1 MQRIKFQKK
10 KEEDRRCI
18 GAMEGGNCSK
28 LVVYTE
34 RNNTHDRLTALKK
47 KNKKLKKNND
57 DKFRSRKIHEN

>member
-1 MQRIKFQKK
+1 MQRIKFQK

-28 LVVYTE
+28 LVYTE
-34 RNNTHDRLTALKK
+34 RNNTHDRLTALK